1 MARKKILIVAG
12 EPSGDLHA
20 SNLAKNLLSID
31 PDLVFYGLGGERS
44 KKAGVEVIFDIS
56 GLALVG
62 VIEVVKN
69 IFTVG
74 KAFRAV
80 LSRIDL
86 ERPDLAVL
94 VDYPGFNL
102 RLAKALK
109 KRSIPVVYYISPQ
122 VWVWGADR
130 IGIIKDCVKK
140 ILVFFKFEEDLY
152 KKHGVNAEFI
162 GHPLVESVH
171 MGLSRN
177 EAARK
182 FGLSAGKRTIALL
195 PGSRRME
202 VENLL
207 PIMAKAC
214 RKMSEDGLDAQYL
227 VAKHPELDI
236 ELYQRALAKTSIDAR
251 IVDGDTYNI
260 IGVSDFAIVASGT
273 ATLET
278 AIIGTPLVVIYKTN
292 PLTAMI
298 ARLVANVKILGLVNI
313 LAGREIAPEFLQEN
327 ATPEKIAAG
336 VKELLSDDIKLAR
349 MREELARVKDSL
361 GGPGASARGASAVY
375 EVLKN
380 PK

>member
-20 SNLAKNLLSID
+20 SNLVKNLLSID
-31 PDLVFYGLGGERS
+31 KDLAFYGLGGERS
-44 KKAGVEVIFDIS
+44 KKAGVDVVFDIS

-80 LSRIDL
+80 LSRVDL

-152 KKHGVNAEFI
+152 KRHDVNAEFI
-162 GHPLVESVH
+162 GHPLAESVH
-171 MGLSRN
+171 MGLSKN

-182 FGLSAGKRTIALL
+182 FGLASEKSTIALL

-207 PIMAKAC
+207 PIMVKAC
-214 RKMSEDGLDAQYL
+214 RKMSQEGLDAQYL
-227 VAKHPELDI
+227 IAKHPELDI
-236 ELYQRALAKTSIDAR
+236 EIYQKALSK
-251 IVDGDTYNI
+251 
-260 IGVSDFAIVASGT
+260 
-273 ATLET
+273 
-278 AIIGTPLVVIYKTN
+278 
-292 PLTAMI
+292 
-298 ARLVANVKILGLVNI
+298 
-313 LAGREIAPEFLQEN
+313 
-327 ATPEKIAAG
+327 
-336 VKELLSDDIKLAR
+336 
-349 MREELARVKDSL
+349 
-361 GGPGASARGASAVY
+361 
-375 EVLKN
+375 
-380 PK
+380 